1 MASLFTTTS
10 RIKTKIPFVGNVSTP
25 FYLQFVPGIV
35 VDVVTH
41 PYSFYGQG
49 DELNV
54 NTIMAIPHITDKPK
68 KLKSELNETN
78 RYWPLFRGMFEV
90 PARRDPVLLCTISGR
105 NYYLGPINTQN
116 LPNFNVDGTYQDES
130 WVSKLANA
138 ILPKSIPGGPTKSN
152 KPKHGFPLSKYQRL
166 TKRWSEKLDD
176 SKLYNSTHGDMLLE
190 GRHGNSVRVGS
201 RNVFPYVIISNGRP
215 KEADAETILDG
226 SLISI
231 TQNGSLLDHFTQTIR
246 TDLPTEF
253 DEKGN
258 PQPSDPEKI
267 TYGFT
272 LASDD
277 VDPKEKPPERYMGT
291 LISSINNDAPI
302 EEEIYG
308 YEKDQILISSDRI
321 TLNSK
326 LDDIYISSNKDIH
339 IGTKRHLS
347 ISTNRNLVID
357 SRRTYLGNPFKKN
370 MDNMVLGKKLKEA
383 LNGII
388 DLIKEITIT
397 TQLGPQSPMPL
408 PSESKVKSAIDKI
421 TSIKHFIEE

>member
-1 MASLFTTTS
+1 
-10 RIKTKIPFVGNVSTP
+10 
-25 FYLQFVPGIV
+25 
-35 VDVVTH
+35 
-41 PYSFYGQG
+41 
-49 DELNV
+49 
-54 NTIMAIPHITDKPK
+54 
-68 KLKSELNETN
+68 
-78 RYWPLFRGMFEV
+78 
-90 PARRDPVLLCTISGR
+90 PVLLCTISGR

-302 EEEIYG
+302 E
-308 YEKDQILISSDRI
+308 
-321 TLNSK
+321 
-326 LDDIYISSNKDIH
+326 
-339 IGTKRHLS
+339 
-347 ISTNRNLVID
+347 
-357 SRRTYLGNPFKKN
+357 
-370 MDNMVLGKKLKEA
+370 
-383 LNGII
+383 
-388 DLIKEITIT
+388 
-397 TQLGPQSPMPL
+397 
-408 PSESKVKSAIDKI
+408 
-421 TSIKHFIEE
+421 